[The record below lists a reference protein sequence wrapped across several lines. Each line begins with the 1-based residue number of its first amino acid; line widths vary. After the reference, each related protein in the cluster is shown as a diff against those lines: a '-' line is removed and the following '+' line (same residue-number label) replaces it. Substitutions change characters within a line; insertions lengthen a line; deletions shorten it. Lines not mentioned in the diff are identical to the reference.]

1 MDNIA
6 IKKSALGIDQ
16 IQNLPQSSIEDIKST
31 KGASKLLYVAATGV
45 FTLVNM
51 PSQSLKSISIQNKDI
66 ETSIYLKNDKSID
79 LDYKNFISQNY
90 NYEDILINVVNEMTS
105 NEEDFSEFDK
115 HIQDNFW
122 DLI

>member
-79 LDYKNFISQNY
+79 VLCTNRIRGIFCCSCWRVWKRVSAMLSKRCVLSRVSALNPLF
-90 NYEDILINVVNEMTS
+90 
-105 NEEDFSEFDK
+105 
-115 HIQDNFW
+115 
-122 DLI
+122 